1 MVGAALTKSGGHGL
15 AAFAYISCG
24 MLAVCVDGMLGLLC
38 YANTL
43 VRGELMP
50 SKGSDVG
57 LLHAWNHA
65 LEWGHP

>member
-1 MVGAALTKSGGHGL
+1 M
-15 AAFAYISCG
+15 FY
-24 MLAVCVDGMLGLLC
+24 

-65 LEWGHP
+65 LEWDRAHHSRGMADFFLHGGTEFGGRSDAKPRRRVAQ